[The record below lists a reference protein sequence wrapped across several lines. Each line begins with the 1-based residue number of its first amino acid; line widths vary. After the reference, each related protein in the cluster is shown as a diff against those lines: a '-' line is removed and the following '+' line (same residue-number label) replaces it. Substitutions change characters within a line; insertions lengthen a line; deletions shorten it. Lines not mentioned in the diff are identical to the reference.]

1 MDSSPGRVR
10 LLRILTIVLVV
21 VLSLA
26 IFSIPQ
32 ERLEQLEALGYAG
45 IFIIC
50 LLAYATVILPVPA
63 GVLVFTM
70 GAQLSP
76 IGLALAAG
84 AGAAIGELSGYV
96 AGYTGQSFAGK
107 TEAYRRVEKWVNK
120 NGPLTILLLAF
131 FPNPFFD
138 LTGIAAGA
146 LRVPIRVFLFWCWIG
161 ETMKMLVI
169 AFAGAGLLT
178 IPWIKDIF
186 VR

>member
-1 MDSSPGRVR
+1 VADNGRVR
-10 LLRILTIVLVV
+10 WLRILIIILVV
-21 VLSLA
+21 VMSLA
-26 IFSIPQ
+26 IFAIPK
-32 ERLEQLEALGYAG
+32 ERLEQLEGLGYAG
-45 IFIIC
+45 IFLIC

-63 GVLVFTM
+63 GILVFTM

-84 AGAAIGELSGYV
+84 TGAAVGELSGYI
-96 AGYTGQSFAGK
+96 AGHTGQTFAEK
-107 TEAYRRVEKWVNK
+107 TRLYSRITNWVK
-120 NGPLTILLLAF
+120 RNGPLTILALSF

-146 LRVPIRVFLFWCWIG
+146 SRVPIRVFFIYCLIG
-161 ETMKMLVI
+161 EIMKMLVI
-169 AFAGAGLLT
+169 AFAGAGLLN

>member
-1 MDSSPGRVR
+1 MADPGRSR
-10 LLRILTIVLVV
+10 LLRILTILLVV

-26 IFSIPQ
+26 IFAIPR
-32 ERLEQLEALGYAG
+32 ERLEQLQALGYVG
-45 IFIIC
+45 IFLIC

-63 GVLVFTM
+63 GILVFSM
-70 GAQLSP
+70 GMQLSP

-84 AGAAIGELSGYV
+84 SGAALGELSGYL
-96 AGYTGQSFAGK
+96 AGYSGQVF
-107 TEAYRRVEKWVNK
+107 TEKSKAYQRVNGWVQR
-120 NGPLTILLLAF
+120 NGPLTILVLAF

-146 LRVPIRVFLFWCWIG
+146 LRVPLRVFFGWCWLG

-178 IPWIKDIF
+178 VPWIKDIF

>member
-1 MDSSPGRVR
+1 MTDSSGRIR
-10 LLRILTIVLVV
+10 LLRILTILLVV

-26 IFSIPQ
+26 IFAIPR

-45 IFIIC
+45 IFLIC

-84 AGAAIGELSGYV
+84 SGAALGELSGYI
-96 AGYTGQSFAGK
+96 AGYTGQAFAEK
-107 TEAYRRVEKWVNK
+107 TKAYKRVTTWVQR

-146 LRVPIRVFLFWCWIG
+146 LRVPMRVFLFWCWIG
-161 ETMKMLVI
+161 ETLKMLVI
-169 AFAGAGLLT
+169 AFAGAGLLNV
-178 IPWIKDIF
+178 PWIKDIF